1 MTRARQLDLFGHP
14 LLGRASK
21 PAPRAAPEPSGKPA
35 ARLLHLDDLGLSVVV
50 RRSRR
55 ARRLILR
62 VGPRDEFAEL
72 VLPRR
77 VTLAE
82 GREFVESRAKWLKQ
96 QLTERPRRVPF
107 VDGATLP
114 LLGVPCRLRRL
125 AGGRGRVR
133 RQGDEIVV
141 PGGAP
146 DMPRRLEAW
155 LKREAR
161 REIVARAQAAAARLG
176 LTVGRVQL
184 RDPSSQWASCS
195 ARGTLSFSWRLILAP
210 EEVLDYVV
218 AHEVAHLEEM
228 NHSGKFWRLVE
239 RLCPHAERARTWLR
253 EHGAGLHCYG

>member
-1 MTRARQLDLFGHP
+1 VTVAATRQLDLFGP
-14 LLGRASK
+14 TLSGRAASPGT
-21 PAPRAAPEPSGKPA
+21 PAKPA
-35 ARLLHLDDLGLSVVV
+35 ARLLHFEEIGLSVMV

-62 VGPRDEFAEL
+62 VGPRDELAEL

-82 GREFVESRAKWLKQ
+82 GREFVESRTKWLKAR
-96 QLTERPRRVPF
+96 LEERPYRVPF

-125 AGGRGRVR
+125 ADERGRVR

-146 DMPRRLEAW
+146 DMARRLEAW

-176 LTVGRVQL
+176 VTVGRVQL

-228 NHSGKFWRLVE
+228 NHSGKFWRLVK
-239 RLCPHAERARTWLR
+239 RLCPHSEDSRAWLR